1 VEEVLIVIVTMEEEL
16 APLIVVGVITDVVFV
31 VVIREFAYNG
41 NVN

>member
-16 APLIVVGVITDVVFV
+16 APQIVVGVITSAVFV